1 MTILLT
7 IMGSLMV
14 TNTSTNLS
22 YTMILDIVKISGYRT
37 IIQLWITT

>member
-7 IMGSLMV
+7 IMGSSMV
-14 TNTSTNLS
+14 TNTLTNLS
-22 YTMILDIVKISGYRT
+22 YTMILDIVKISRYRT